1 MSEGLKPGQ
10 VYINKRNRTITYAL
24 IIHEVRDDGSF
35 SYRDT
40 SSLNTRMQFS
50 PVTTLGETQEQL
62 LEGYELATPERL
74 EWLIS
79 SLEEE
84 AGVVAEKLRF
94 LKEYCE

>member
-1 MSEGLKPGQ
+1 
-10 VYINKRNRTITYAL
+10 
-24 IIHEVRDDGSF
+24 
-35 SYRDT
+35 
-40 SSLNTRMQFS
+40 MQFS
-50 PVTTLGETQEQL
+50 PVTTPGETQEQL